1 MNLKILSW
9 NVRGL
14 NEKEKRL
21 KVRNFLRSWRADIVC
36 LQETKLE
43 WITRELVRSI
53 WSCPCIDWLYLEF
66 IGLCLCLSL
75 GYLLAGKVDL
85 FPLNSILLLGSHF
98 TQCTSR
104 SATCSICYENT

>member
-21 KVRNFLRSWRADIVC
+21 KVRNFLLSWRADIVC

-43 WITRELVRSI
+43 WVTRGLVRSI
-53 WSCPCIDWLYLEF
+53 WSFPYIDWLYLGSE
-66 IGLCLCLSL
+66 GAS
-75 GYLLAGKVDL
+75 GG
-85 FPLNSILLLGSHF
+85 ILLKGG
-98 TQCTSR
+98 
-104 SATCSICYENT
+104 